1 MKRRSPTRSRVSG
14 FTLLE
19 LLMVMVLLGVAAVAI
34 ASLSAHL
41 FSGQSASRDLVVGT
55 QLLQECAEQVLA
67 VRRNKGYTAVTT
79 SACSGLNLSP
89 DNLGG
94 FGVPSVAL
102 AVTGDPGAP
111 SPVTACT
118 SASSFCTVTVS
129 VGKDGTS
136 LAPVVFRLAN
146 YEI

>member
-1 MKRRSPTRSRVSG
+1 MNRRGPARRRAPG

-19 LLMVMVLLGVAAVAI
+19 LLMVMVLLGVASVAI
-34 ASLSAHL
+34 ASLGANL
-41 FSGQSASRDLVVGT
+41 FSGQAASRDLVVGT

-79 SACSGLNLSP
+79 SVCSGLNRSP

-94 FGVPSVAL
+94 FGVPSVTL
-102 AVTGDPGAP
+102 AVTGDPSAP

-118 SASSFCTVTVS
+118 SASSFCIVTIS
-129 VGKDGTS
+129 VDKDATS
-136 LAPVVFRLAN
+136 LVPLVFKLAN